1 MPLKA
6 VFFDR
11 SPLDAYYCAPMEDTL
26 IPEYVDARKIFAQQA
41 LIKGTIPVA
50 RLTRFCELV
59 TDTQGDVQVAM
70 KFDLDESNW
79 RIIEG
84 VLDTPAQVICQ
95 RCLEPM
101 QIALHDEFR
110 LGVVESESK
119 SESLP
124 KSLDPWICEDIKLVL
139 AEVVEEQLILCM
151 PIVSYHEHDCI
162 EKLSFDASAIKQN
175 GTSKGANGADTPNP
189 FDILKTLKDK
199 D

>member
-1 MPLKA
+1 MPLKL

-41 LIKGTIPVA
+41 LIKGTIPVS
-50 RLTRFCELV
+50 RLSRFCELV
-59 TDTQGDVQVAM
+59 TATQGDVQVTM
-70 KFDLDESNW
+70 KFDLDESNR

-84 VLDTPAQVICQ
+84 VLDTQAQVTCQ

-119 SESLP
+119 SENLP
-124 KSLDPWICEDIKLVL
+124 KSLDPWICEDIKIVL

-162 EKLSFDASAIKQN
+162 EKLSFAASANKHN
-175 GTSKGANGADTPNP
+175 GAAKGANGAGTPNP

>member
-6 VFFDR
+6 DFFDR

-26 IPEYVDARKIFAQQA
+26 IPDYVDARKIFAQQA
-41 LIKGTIPVA
+41 LLEGMIPVS
-50 RLTRFCELV
+50 RMPRFCDLV
-59 TDTQGDVQVAM
+59 AATQGDVQVAM
-70 KFDLDESNW
+70 KFDLDESNR

-84 VLDTPAQVICQ
+84 TLDTQAQVICQ

-110 LGVVESESK
+110 LAVVGSESK
-119 SESLP
+119 SEGLP

-139 AEVVEEQLILCM
+139 AEVIEEQLILCM
-151 PIVSYHEHDCI
+151 PIVSYHENNCI
-162 EKLSFDASAIKQN
+162 EKLSFAVSQSKRD
-175 GTSKGANGADTPNP
+175 GTAQAANSEGKPNP
-189 FDILKTLKDK
+189 FDILKALKDQ

>member
-1 MPLKA
+1 
-6 VFFDR
+6 
-11 SPLDAYYCAPMEDTL
+11 MEDTL
-26 IPEYVDARKIFAQQA
+26 IPDYVDARKIFAQQA
-41 LIKGTIPVA
+41 LIKGTIPVS
-50 RLTRFCELV
+50 RLPRFCELV
-59 TDTQGDVQVAM
+59 TAPQGDVKVTI
-70 KFDLDESNW
+70 KFDLDESNR

-84 VLDTPAQVICQ
+84 VLDTQAQVICQ

-110 LGVVESESK
+110 LAVVDSESQ

-139 AEVVEEQLILCM
+139 AEVIEEQLILCM
-151 PIVSYHEHDCI
+151 PIVSYHENKCI
-162 EKLSFDASAIKQN
+162 EKLSFEASQN
-175 GTSKGANGADTPNP
+175 KHNGAMKGTAKPNP

>member
-1 MPLKA
+1 
-6 VFFDR
+6 
-11 SPLDAYYCAPMEDTL
+11 MEDTL
-26 IPEYVDARKIFAQQA
+26 IPDYVDARKIFAQQL
-41 LIKGTIPVA
+41 LIKGTIPVS

-59 TDTQGDVQVAM
+59 ASTQGDVQVKM
-70 KFDLDESNW
+70 KFDLDESKR

-84 VLDTPAQVICQ
+84 ELDTQAQVICQ

-110 LGVVESESK
+110 LAVVNSEAQ
-119 SESLP
+119 SEKLP

-139 AEVVEEQLILCM
+139 AQVIEEQLILCM
-151 PIVSYHEHDCI
+151 PIVSYHDNDCI
-162 EKLSFDASAIKQN
+162 EKLSFEATQPKHN
-175 GTSKGANGADTPNP
+175 GTAKVANGAGKPNP

>member
-11 SPLDAYYCAPMEDTL
+11 SPLDAYYCAPMEATL
-26 IPEYVDARKIFAQQA
+26 IPDYVDARKIFAQQA
-41 LIKGTIPVA
+41 FLEGTIPVS
-50 RLTRFCELV
+50 RMSRFCDLV
-59 TDTQGDVQVAM
+59 VATQGDVQVAM
-70 KFDLDESNW
+70 KFLLDESHR

-84 VLDTPAQVICQ
+84 TLDTQAKVICQ

-110 LGVVESESK
+110 LAVVESESK
-119 SESLP
+119 SASLP

-139 AEVVEEQLILCM
+139 AEVIEEQLILCM
-151 PIVSYHEHDCI
+151 PIVSYHDTNCI
-162 EKLSFDASAIKQN
+162 EKLTFEASQN
-175 GTSKGANGADTPNP
+175 KPDGTAHGAGKPNP
-189 FDILKTLKDK
+189 FDVLKALKDK